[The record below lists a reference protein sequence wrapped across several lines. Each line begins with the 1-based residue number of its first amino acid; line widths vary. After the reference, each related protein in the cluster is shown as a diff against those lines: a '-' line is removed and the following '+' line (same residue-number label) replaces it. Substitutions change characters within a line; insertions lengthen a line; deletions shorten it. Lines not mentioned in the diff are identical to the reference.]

1 MSGAAKIRAV
11 VFGTGK
17 VGREVIK
24 GCLAADDLE
33 LVGGVVTDPAK
44 EGRDLGELAGLKPA
58 GPKATTDLESV
69 LGRDDVDLVF
79 YCGLGNP
86 QEVAERLGQ
95 IAESG
100 KDAITVT
107 GMVHPESALGQ
118 EGARRLAERAA
129 KGKARIV
136 GAGWNPGFLL
146 DVLPVLWGASCVRLD
161 RVFAQRVAEMRD
173 WGTGVLDED
182 GIGAAP
188 DQVRPESNSNP
199 LHESVALIADGLHLR
214 LDQVKNEFEPYVST
228 IRREHKGRVVLP
240 GQNAGFH
247 KRSLGMRGDK
257 TVIEV
262 EMIGIFAIDPRVDQA
277 EEGARIRIEG
287 DATVETQAGGDWFG
301 DSYPVTAARAIRA
314 AGPLRTLP
322 PGLYRPDQLP
332 LAGDRAAWS

>member
-1 MSGAAKIRAV
+1 
-11 VFGTGK
+11 
-17 VGREVIK
+17 
-24 GCLAADDLE
+24 
-33 LVGGVVTDPAK
+33 
-44 EGRDLGELAGLKPA
+44 
-58 GPKATTDLESV
+58 
-69 LGRDDVDLVF
+69 
-79 YCGLGNP
+79 LGNP
-86 QEVAERLGQ
+86 KEVAARLGH

-107 GMVHPESALGQ
+107 GMIHPESALGR
-118 EGARRLAERAA
+118 EGARQLAERAVR
-129 KGKARIV
+129 GKARVV

-182 GIGAAP
+182 GIGAPP
-188 DQVRPESNSNP
+188 DQVKAESNSNP
-199 LHESVALIADGLHLR
+199 LNESVALIADGLRLR
-214 LDQVKNEFEPYVST
+214 LDRIENEFATYVST
-228 IRREHKGRVVLP
+228 VRREHKGRVVLP

-247 KRSLGMRGDK
+247 KRSLGISGDK
-257 TVIEV
+257 VLIEV
-262 EMIGIFAIDPRVDQA
+262 EMIGIFAIDPHVDQV

-287 DATVETQAGGDWFG
+287 DATIETQASGDWFG

-332 LAGDRAAWS
+332 LAGDRAAPS